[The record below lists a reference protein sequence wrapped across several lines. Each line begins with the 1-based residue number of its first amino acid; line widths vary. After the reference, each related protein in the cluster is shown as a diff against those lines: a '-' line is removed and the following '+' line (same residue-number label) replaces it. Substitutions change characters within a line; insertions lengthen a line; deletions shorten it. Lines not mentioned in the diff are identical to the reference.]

1 MGKLWK
7 KCLNDNYLFIFADGL
22 SRQSS
27 SATTIMTPN
36 VSDFDEKT
44 TITQASPPKPVST
57 VLQHNYSNIHQ
68 PIPRQT
74 TSLTSS
80 RTQSSNTSPVLT
92 NSPPC
97 GGVVATFSSEGGA
110 FTKLTQR
117 TATPPDKKPEEF
129 GKSKLAEINDLIH
142 LEVNGGVSN
151 LNEDLI
157 IRTLQS
163 RFFNQKHFVSI
174 LN

>member
-1 MGKLWK
+1 
-7 KCLNDNYLFIFADGL
+7 
-22 SRQSS
+22 
-27 SATTIMTPN
+27 MTPN
-36 VSDFDEKT
+36 VSDFDDKT
-44 TITQASPPKPVST
+44 TMTASPPKPVST

-174 LN
+174 FNLFNFHLAC

>member
-1 MGKLWK
+1 M
-7 KCLNDNYLFIFADGL
+7 

-36 VSDFDEKT
+36 VSDFDDKNNT
-44 TITQASPPKPVST
+44 MTASPPKPVST

-110 FTKLTQR
+110 FTKLTQK
-117 TATPPDKKPEEF
+117 TVPPTPPEVKKEEL

-142 LEVNGGVSN
+142 LEVNSVSN

-163 RFFNQKHFVSI
+163 RFFNKKYFVSI
-174 LN
+174 FHF

>member
-1 MGKLWK
+1 MSKSK
-7 KCLNDNYLFIFADGL
+7 KKIRSTLNYFIL
-22 SRQSS
+22 
-27 SATTIMTPN
+27 
-36 VSDFDEKT
+36 
-44 TITQASPPKPVST
+44 
-57 VLQHNYSNIHQ
+57 
-68 PIPRQT
+68 RQT

-117 TATPPDKKPEEF
+117 TATPPDKKEEI
-129 GKSKLAEINDLIH
+129 GKSKLAEISDLIH
-142 LEVNGGVSN
+142 LEVKSASN
-151 LNEDLI
+151 INEDLI

-163 RFFNQKHFVSI
+163 RFFNQKYFVSI
-174 LN
+174 FFI